1 MPLQTLPSNEQGKN
15 ISSVFL
21 KKKKKITFIP
31 LILLN
36 GRWNE
41 E

>member
-21 KKKKKITFIP
+21 KKKKKNHIHPFNTVK
-31 LILLN
+31 
-36 GRWNE
+36 WQME
-41 E
+41 